1 MILFYMMK
9 KEFIQFF
16 RNKSNVIILFV
27 FPILLITC
35 LGFALKD
42 VMEEGSPDIFND
54 VKVLYNI
61 EETSSYSGAFHSFM
75 KDVNNNLD
83 ILFQSINNT
92 EEAKEKVDSGYAVAF
107 ITISN
112 KGYDY
117 YRTKN
122 RETIEGKV
130 FRNVFEQFIDNYALI
145 GMEEKNHSF
154 IDNKSFENYN
164 DSAITEDSMGLRG
177 INSFEYYTFAELA
190 LIILYVSTSISETV
204 YDEKYLSTINRIR
217 ISKANSFQL
226 IISKAFVGVIIGVL
240 QSIEVY
246 IYSSIVLKT
255 DWGEN
260 IWLMFAILTCLSVFS
275 SILGIV
281 IGLATKDGKSMNSI
295 LNIIII
301 SLCMFGGCYFPISML
316 KSMPIMQKIT
326 VFTPLYWVNSAL
338 MSVSSGIKN
347 NYAAI
352 SIALSLGISIILV
365 LGYVVLRWLKRRKT
379 IG

>member
-1 MILFYMMK
+1 MMK

-16 RNKSNVIILFV
+16 RNKSNIIILFV

-42 VMEEGSPDIFND
+42 VVGEGSSDIFND
-54 VKVLYNI
+54 IKVLYNV

-83 ILFQSINNT
+83 ISFQSINNT

-130 FRNVFEQFIDNYALI
+130 FRNVFEQFLDNYALI
-145 GMEEKNHSF
+145 GMEKNHSF

-164 DSAITEDSMGLRG
+164 DSTITEDSIGLIG

-190 LIILYVSTSISETV
+190 LIMLYVSKSIAETV

-226 IISKAFVGVIIGVL
+226 IISKAFVGVTIGVL

-255 DWGEN
+255 NWGEN
-260 IWLMFAILTCLSVFS
+260 IWLMFAILTCLSVFT

-316 KSMPIMQKIT
+316 KSMPIMKDII
-326 VFTPLYWVNSAL
+326 VFTPLYWINSAL
-338 MSVSSGIKN
+338 ISVSSGIKN

-352 SIALSLGISIILV
+352 SIALSLGLSIILV
-365 LGYVVLRWLKRRKT
+365 LGYIAERWLKRRKI

>member
-16 RNKSNVIILFV
+16 RNKSNIIILFV

-42 VMEEGSPDIFND
+42 VVGEGSSDIFND
-54 VKVLYNI
+54 IKVLYNV

-83 ILFQSINNT
+83 ISFQSINNT

-130 FRNVFEQFIDNYALI
+130 FRNVFEQFLDNYALI
-145 GMEEKNHSF
+145 GMEKNHSF

-164 DSAITEDSMGLRG
+164 DSTITEDSIGLIG

-190 LIILYVSTSISETV
+190 LIMLYVSKSIAETV

-226 IISKAFVGVIIGVL
+226 IISKAFVGVTIGVL

-255 DWGEN
+255 NWGEN
-260 IWLMFAILTCLSVFS
+260 IWLMFAILTCLSVFT

-316 KSMPIMQKIT
+316 KSMPIMKDII
-326 VFTPLYWVNSAL
+326 VFTPLYWINSAL
-338 MSVSSGIKN
+338 ISVSSGIKN

-352 SIALSLGISIILV
+352 SIALSLGLSIILV
-365 LGYVVLRWLKRRKT
+365 LGYIAERWLKRRKI